1 MQDTQLLELFEV
13 NVAFIMNAYLCFA
26 RPGMAVSD
34 AADAADMDISCLPLR
49 ERERTVALACDEE
62 R

>member
-1 MQDTQLLELFEV
+1 
-13 NVAFIMNAYLCFA
+13 VAFIMNAYLCFA